1 MLMELELG
9 MLISK
14 LNPYENTEMYL
25 VPGNPN
31 ETKGALQA
39 PQGRMT
45 SEQTA
50 LRQSIEETMNKNLQ
64 QIKIRVE
71 TREREY
77 LAWQFKDLPRLVKR
91 AVRIEYRHLY
101 KTTGLWV
108 TDHLL
113 VGYEGS
119 NGG

>member
-1 MLMELELG
+1 MPMELELG
-9 MLISK
+9 MLIAK
-14 LNPYENTEMYL
+14 LNPYQDTTMHL
-25 VPGNPN
+25 VPGNPAN
-31 ETKGALQA
+31 TKGAMEQSALEQNLLAKIEGAAKSNVIQA
-39 PQGRMT
+39 LL
-45 SEQTA
+45 E
-50 LRQSIEETMNKNLQ
+50 
-64 QIKIRVE
+64 VE
-71 TREREY
+71 TRQIEY
-77 LAWQFKDLPRLVKR
+77 LTWQFKDLPRLVKR

>member
-1 MLMELELG
+1 MAMELELG

-14 LNPYENTEMYL
+14 LNPYENTDMYL
-25 VPGNPN
+25 VPGNPVQV
-31 ETKGALQA
+31 KGAVQL
-39 PQGRMT
+39 
-45 SEQTA
+45 
-50 LRQSIEETMNKNLQ
+50 LRDGPKKDDPDVKKLMETMNNNLSQ
-64 QIKIRVE
+64 VVWQVE
-71 TREREY
+71 TREKEY

-101 KTTGLWV
+101 KKTGLWV